1 MFTNRSQHSSGQV
14 LIAMLYVM
22 VIGILVTTGAIYALI
37 GNTQSTTMFEAG
49 SLAYSAAES
58 GAENAL
64 LRLVRNPAYAG
75 ELITITSDQ
84 SALITVSTSSG
95 ITIVSTG
102 SYGTVQ
108 KQVEVKVHY
117 NGGELITD
125 SWRELPED

>member
-1 MFTNRSQHSSGQV
+1 MTIMRPVHNSGQV

-37 GNTQSTTMFEAG
+37 SNTQATTMFEAG

-64 LRLVRNPAYAG
+64 LRLVRNPAYTG
-75 ELITITSDQ
+75 EQFSITGNQ
-84 SALITVSTSSG
+84 SALVTVSTGSG
-95 ITIVSTG
+95 MTIMSTG

-108 KQVEVKVHY
+108 KQIEVNVHY
-117 NGGELITD
+117 NGGELVVD
-125 SWRELPED
+125 SWRELP